1 MDRQSGDDGVGAG
14 HDSVGMMEGTVVV
27 FAEPGVFEDV
37 GLGKRVP
44 VEKEEMMK
52 GLSGLKGE
60 VCGFKGCCGDSGG
73 EGHDNN
79 R

>member
-1 MDRQSGDDGVGAG
+1 MV
-14 HDSVGMMEGTVVV
+14 EGTVVV

-44 VEKEEMMK
+44 IEKEEMTK
-52 GLSGLKGE
+52 GLSGLEGE
-60 VCGFKGCCGDSGG
+60 VRGFKRCRGDSGG